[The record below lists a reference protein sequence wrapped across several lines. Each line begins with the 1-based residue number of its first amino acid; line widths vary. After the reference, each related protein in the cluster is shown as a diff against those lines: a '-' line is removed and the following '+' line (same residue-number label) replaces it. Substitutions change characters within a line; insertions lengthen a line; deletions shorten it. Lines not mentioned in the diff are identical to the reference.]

1 MSGDGLSPARLARLH
16 EVLAGHVQRGEVAG
30 VATVTCR
37 HGHTR
42 IDTIGCQDL
51 ARGDPMRR
59 DTLFRIASMS
69 KPITAVAA
77 MILVEEGVITL
88 DEPLDRLLPEL
99 AGRRVLRRID
109 SPLTDTEPARRAL
122 TLRDLLTFRL
132 GIGLLIGPPERYP
145 IQRAMNELQLIGR
158 KPPTPCAPDEWIRR
172 LGTLP
177 LMYQP
182 GERWIYHVG
191 SEILGVLIARAS
203 GLPLESFLRQR
214 LFEPLGM
221 RDTGFH
227 VPLGQLGRLA
237 SCYQPTGPG
246 GALELFDDARDSQW
260 SRPPAFPNG
269 GNGLVST
276 LDDYLAF
283 GRMLLGHG
291 QLGGTR
297 ILSRPGVATM
307 LIDYLTA
314 EQKDG
319 TGFTPSFWDNRGW
332 GFGLAIVTRRD
343 SLFTTPGRFGW
354 NGVYGTS
361 WACDPHEDLVAILMI
376 QRLSY
381 DPVARI
387 NQDFWTLLDQAIDD

>member
-1 MSGDGLSPARLARLH
+1 MSGDGLSPARLERLH
-16 EVLAGHVQRGEVAG
+16 EVLAGHVRRGEVAG

-37 HGHTR
+37 HGR
-42 IDTIGCQDL
+42 IRVDTIGCQDL
-51 ARGDPMRR
+51 SRGDPIRR

-77 MILVEEGVITL
+77 MILVEDGRITL

-132 GIGLLIGPPERYP
+132 GIGLLIGPPDRYP
-145 IQRAMNELQLIGR
+145 IQRAMNELQLTGR
-158 KPPTPCAPDEWIRR
+158 KPPTPHAPDEWIRR

-182 GERWIYHVG
+182 GERWLYHVG

-203 GLPLESFLRQR
+203 GLPLETFLRQR

-227 VPLGQLGRLA
+227 VPPEQLERLA
-237 SCYQPTGPG
+237 SCYQSTGPG

-260 SRPPAFPNG
+260 NRPPAFPNG

-291 QLGGTR
+291 QLDGTR
-297 ILSRPGVATM
+297 ILSRPSVATM
-307 LIDYLTA
+307 LIDYLTPQ
-314 EQKDG
+314 QKDG
-319 TGFTPSFWDNRGW
+319 TGFTPDFWANRGW
-332 GFGLAIVTRRD
+332 GFGLAMVTRRD

-354 NGVYGTS
+354 DGVYGTS
-361 WACDPHEDLVAILMI
+361 WACDPHEDLVGILMI
-376 QRLSY
+376 QRLGY
-381 DPVARI
+381 DPAPRI
-387 NQDFWTLLDQAIDD
+387 NQDFWTLLYQAIDD

>member
-1 MSGDGLSPARLARLH
+1 MNSDGLSPARLERLH
-16 EVLAGHVQRGEVAG
+16 QVLAGYVQRGEVAG
-30 VATVTCR
+30 IATLVCR
-37 HGHTR
+37 RGQTR
-42 IDTIGCQDL
+42 VDTIGCQDR

-59 DTLFRIASMS
+59 DTVFRIASMS

-77 MILVEEGVITL
+77 MILVEEGRITL

-99 AGRRVLRRID
+99 AGRRVLKRID
-109 SPLTDTEPARRAL
+109 SPLQDTEPARRPL

-132 GIGLLIGPPERYP
+132 GIGLLIGPQDRYP
-145 IQRAMNELQLIGR
+145 IQRAMNELQLTGR
-158 KPPTPCAPDEWIRR
+158 KPPTPLAPDEWIRR

-182 GERWIYHVG
+182 DERWIYHVG

-203 GLPLESFLRQR
+203 GLPFETFLCQR
-214 LFEPLGM
+214 LFAPLGM

-227 VPLGQLGRLA
+227 VPLERLERFA
-237 SCYQPTGPG
+237 SCYQPTGAG
-246 GALELFDDARDSQW
+246 GALMLFDDARDSQW

-283 GRMLLGHG
+283 GRMLLHHG
-291 QLGGTR
+291 RLEGTR
-297 ILSRPGVATM
+297 VLARPSVETM
-307 LIDYLTA
+307 LVDYLTA

-319 TGFTPSFWDNRGW
+319 TGFYPGYWNNRGW
-332 GFGLAIVTRRD
+332 GFGLSIVTRRD

-354 NGVYGTS
+354 DGVYGTS
-361 WACDPHEDLVAILMI
+361 WACDPREDLVAILMI
-376 QRLSY
+376 QRLSF
-381 DPVARI
+381 DPAARI
-387 NQDFWTLLDQAIDD
+387 HQDFWTLLYQAIDD